1 MPTPLQDA
9 LIQLYQQHRPLL
21 TAYPWEWEEDRWGEL
36 VKCVAVAMGLTPDQ
50 ATVLLEVLLRLQLSS
65 VSALAHA
72 DENTVQFI
80 AKIILQLSTEST
92 MATNVASAI
101 TSVAR
106 GVREQW
112 AGYVQ
117 RFLRRHNLAMIEELG
132 NHLHDFGIE
141 RTAAS
146 RAAILWLQN
155 VANAPVLMEDER
167 VRDFCARFNVSREQL
182 IEEADRVGVNL
193 SVLEDLLVTEHQI
206 KQEPPVVP

>member
-1 MPTPLQDA
+1 
-9 LIQLYQQHRPLL
+9 
-21 TAYPWEWEEDRWGEL
+21 
-36 VKCVAVAMGLTPDQ
+36 MGLTPDQ
-50 ATVLLEVLLRLQLSS
+50 ATVLLEVLSRLQLSS

-80 AKIILQLSTEST
+80 AKIILQLSTELT

-141 RTAAS
+141 RNAAS

-206 KQEPPVVP
+206 KQETPVVP